1 MASGMMVEGKWTT
14 HRNDQDQS
22 GKFNLTP
29 TTFRGHFKC
38 NLRRVLD
45 YPNLWN
51 YLKDLY
57 QRPEFKVTCNL
68 DYTKRA
74 YYMSMTEINPNRI
87 VPKGP
92 IIDFDEQHDRDRF
105 GDA

>member
-1 MASGMMVEGKWTT
+1 VYYS
-14 HRNDQDQS
+14 
-22 GKFNLTP
+22 
-29 TTFRGHFKC
+29 HFKC
-38 NLRRVLD
+38 NLRRILD

-57 QRPEFKVTCNL
+57 QRSEFKATCHLN
-68 DYTKRA
+68 DTKRG

-92 IIDFDEQHDRDRF
+92 ILDFDEPHDRSARSL
-105 GDA
+105 

>member
-1 MASGMMVEGKWTT
+1 
-14 HRNDQDQS
+14 
-22 GKFNLTP
+22 
-29 TTFRGHFKC
+29 
-38 NLRRVLD
+38 LRQILD

-57 QRPEFKVTCNL
+57 QRPEFKATCNL

-87 VPKGP
+87 VPMGP
-92 IIDFDEQHDRDRF
+92 ILDFDAPHDRGSKF
-105 GDA
+105 VHAI